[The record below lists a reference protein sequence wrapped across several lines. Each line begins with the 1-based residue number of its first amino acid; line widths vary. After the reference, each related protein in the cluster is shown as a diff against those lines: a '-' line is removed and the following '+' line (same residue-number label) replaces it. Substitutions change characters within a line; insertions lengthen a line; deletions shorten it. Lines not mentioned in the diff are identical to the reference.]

1 MKRQQ
6 LQKLFHSKRGSA
18 TVEFAVILPF
28 FLTLIF
34 GMVEFGRVLSVQHVV
49 NSAARE
55 GARVASLPGT
65 DNATVTT
72 AVQNELANAGLPLDS
87 ITFDPPDITQ
97 ASPNEPV
104 TVSVIINYGSVGWIQ
119 GYFPGLN
126 GSSLQG
132 TVVMRKEGLG

>member
-1 MKRQQ
+1 MKPNT
-6 LQKLFHSKRGSA
+6 LKFIHPKRGSA
-18 TVEFAVILPF
+18 TVEFAVVLPI

-65 DNATVTT
+65 TNAVVTA
-72 AVQNELANAGLPLDS
+72 AVQNELTNAGLPLDN
-87 ITFDPPDITQ
+87 ITFSPPDITQ
-97 ASPNEPV
+97 ADPNDPV
-104 TVSVIINYGSVGWIQ
+104 TVSVIINYTSVGWIQ
-119 GYFPGLN
+119 GFFPGLN